1 VVLALERGGSV
12 RLTAYDTPIPLLE
25 KTRDGSFLLP

>member
-1 VVLALERGGSV
+1 VVLARERGGSV
-12 RLTAYDTPIPLLE
+12 RLTTYDTSNPLFQ